1 MASRSTRAPR
11 TTSTPAPAP
20 APAPAPTYSGITL
33 DANVFAIVADSIR
46 KGCADDVI
54 LHMVADVVRNTT
66 DEVDFITGFSFP
78 ADYVDGIAQLCAI
91 ADTAFNTG
99 KLDRAIIRSIHRGL
113 TYAQPEKV
121 RVASELSAV
130 KRDARRAGRNL
141 RK

>member
-1 MASRSTRAPR
+1 MASRSRSR
-11 TTSTPAPAP
+11 STSTPAPAP
-20 APAPAPTYSGITL
+20 APTPAYSGITI
-33 DANVFAIVADSIR
+33 DSNGFAIVADSIR
-46 KGCADDVI
+46 KGCKDDVI
-54 LHMVADVVRNTT
+54 LHMVADVVRNTV
-66 DEVDFITGFSFP
+66 DETDFITGFKFP

-99 KLDRAIIRSIHRGL
+99 KLDRAIVRSIHRGL
-113 TYAQPEKV
+113 SYAQPEKV